1 MLKIAREFLEQS
13 DLEQLHLQFDES
25 KEDWVEQNEIELPMF
40 DSCKK
45 EDLWTEAIEAVSTQ
59 NVAKMRNVY
68 TKIMHSDMSLEG
80 KAWWESILTIGMN
93 RHDIGKTALPETII
107 NKKGRLSSAEH
118 EFVKARCSAMRGR
131 LAFCLPTFG
140 MQFLTLRRLLPCT
153 ISAW

>member
-93 RHDIGKTALPETII
+93 P
-107 NKKGRLSSAEH
+107 
-118 EFVKARCSAMRGR
+118 
-131 LAFCLPTFG
+131 P
-140 MQFLTLRRLLPCT
+140 
-153 ISAW
+153 